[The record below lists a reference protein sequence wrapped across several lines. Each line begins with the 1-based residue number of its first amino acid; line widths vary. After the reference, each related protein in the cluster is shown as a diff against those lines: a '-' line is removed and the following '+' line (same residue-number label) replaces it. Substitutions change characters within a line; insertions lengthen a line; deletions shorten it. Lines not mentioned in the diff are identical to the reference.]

1 MLDNVLRI
9 AIVGV
14 GPRGLSVFERICAN
28 ARQLDIAAGVE
39 LVVIDSN
46 RVGTGSVRRTDQSSH
61 LLMNT
66 VAEQVTIFTDDTVEM
81 AGPVE
86 RGPASTNGPIS

>member
-9 AIVGV
+9 AMVGV
-14 GPRGLSVFERICAN
+14 GPRGLNVFEHICAN

-46 RVGTGSVRRTDQSSH
+46 RVGTGSVWRTDQSWIC
-61 LLMNT
+61 
-66 VAEQVTIFTDDTVEM
+66 VT
-81 AGPVE
+81 AP
-86 RGPASTNGPIS
+86 PASRSWSSAPANGCAAPDLVGRVLRRL